1 MRCCCVRGPA
11 AARGRRRSCVEE
23 TAVARNRQTN
33 WQKTKIFSLISLQ
46 KWEREKPRKR
56 INHVTCAT
64 AIPFVHTITC
74 VRIWVTL
81 GIRLPYSCQ
90 RTKIYNRRKTWTN
103 RARGYTLHY
112 KDTPVRLRE
121 YMTGLQIIGVW
132 KLLDF
137 LPERRSFRFS

>member
-23 TAVARNRQTN
+23 TAVARHRQTN
-33 WQKTKIFSLISLQ
+33 WQNKIFSLISLQ

-90 RTKIYNRRKTWTN
+90 HTKIYNRRKTWTN
-103 RARGYTLHY
+103 RARGYTMHY

-132 KLLDF
+132 KLLNF

>member
-1 MRCCCVRGPA
+1 MLLCKRSCCRPRPEEVLCWRD
-11 AARGRRRSCVEE
+11 RRRS
-23 TAVARNRQTN
+23 TPPNKLAKQ
-33 WQKTKIFSLISLQ
+33 KIFSLISLQ

-132 KLLDF
+132 KLLNF